1 MIPGGKLLWG
11 DTSDFPITVASSL
24 PAAAGVPDLG
34 ALHWWERD
42 IRSNSVL
49 SVSGAKITPI

>member
-24 PAAAGVPDLG
+24 PAAAGAPDLG
-34 ALHWWERD
+34 ALHWWE
-42 IRSNSVL
+42 STNSVL
-49 SVSGAKITPI
+49 FVSGTKIIPI

>member
-11 DTSDFPITVASSL
+11 VTSDFPNKVASSL

-34 ALHWWERD
+34 ALHWCERD
-42 IRSNSVL
+42 TRSNSVL
-49 SVSGAKITPI
+49 SVSGTKITTI